1 MFFKLII
8 SLVALFCT
16 CHVITPST
24 HHQSTRHTSVSTQ
37 STRHKRAHRPK
48 KATSRNFLSACRS
61 GSTQKQELQTFRTQD
76 LSFPRT
82 KGPYG
87 ELSFPRNESSRKFR
101 SRDLSFPGPL
111 VPGTS
116 RSRDLSFP
124 GNFRSRGTKVPGNFR
139 FHYPIG
145 PVAALLCVLNYC
157 MFGCDFTLMMLT
169 PL

>member
-1 MFFKLII
+1 MYNMFFKLII

-61 GSTQKQELQTFRTQD
+61 GSTQKQELHTFRTQD

-87 ELSFPRNESSRKFR
+87 ELSFP
-101 SRDLSFPGPL
+101 GPF
-111 VPGTS
+111 V
-116 RSRDLSFP
+116 P
-124 GNFRSRGTKVPGNFR
+124 GNFRSQGTEVPWNFR
-139 FHYPIG
+139 SSSLSFSGTFVPIIR
-145 PVAALLCVLNYC
+145 
-157 MFGCDFTLMMLT
+157 
-169 PL
+169 